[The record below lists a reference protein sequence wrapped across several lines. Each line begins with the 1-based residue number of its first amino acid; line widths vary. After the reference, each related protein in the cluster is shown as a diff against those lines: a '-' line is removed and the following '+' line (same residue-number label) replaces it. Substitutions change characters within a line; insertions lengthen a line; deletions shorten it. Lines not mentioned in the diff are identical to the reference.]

1 MIAPR
6 PTVRAFVQARMS
18 SRRFPGKVL
27 APFRGRPLIDHVL
40 EALAFALPHT
50 PVLVT
55 TSDQSSDDPLVAY
68 LVSRGVTCYRGALDD
83 VLGRFAGGL
92 RQHPADHLL
101 RICADSPLLSA
112 PMLRKVLAA
121 LDEPAGAAADLITTT
136 HRRTF
141 ERGNNAELI
150 RAASLLALPAGELQ
164 ADDREHVTAFFH
176 RHPERYRVVNVESD
190 DPSLATRSVAV
201 DTLEDL
207 RRLETL
213 V

>member
-1 MIAPR
+1 
-6 PTVRAFVQARMS
+6 MS

-40 EALAFALPHT
+40 QALTFALPHL

-55 TSDQSSDDPLVAY
+55 TSDQPSDDPLAAY
-68 LVSRGVTCYRGALDD
+68 LLSRGVTCFRGSLDD
-83 VLGRFAGGL
+83 VLGRFASGL
-92 RQHPADHLL
+92 RQYPADYLL
-101 RICADSPLLSA
+101 RICADSPFLSA
-112 PMLRKVLAA
+112 PMLHKVLAA
-121 LDEPAGAAADLITTT
+121 LEQPEAAAADLITTT
-136 HRRTF
+136 HQRTF

-150 RAASLLALPAGELQ
+150 RARSLLDLPAGEL
-164 ADDREHVTAFFH
+164 DGEDREHVTRFFH
-176 RHPERYRVVNVESD
+176 RHPARYRVVNVESD